1 MRRAITGMQSK
12 AVSDQHPFEWILIA
26 KGIGIILVVI
36 GHFRPETSP
45 RYWCEIIDVIYTFH
59 MALFFSLSGYLCSF
73 ANYSYPTFL
82 KKKAERLLF
91 PFVSI
96 AAIFFL
102 IKYTAGKIVA
112 LEYPVTVDALY
123 TLLIDPAHS
132 HMPLLWFVHAL
143 FLMFVCYPLARIFLS
158 GPLILVLLLTLNI
171 FLGNDFKIFG
181 PALSYMPFFVIG
193 AFSKEYKVHLQVFM
207 NRDPRYLIVLLL
219 LFLSVYIGRLS
230 GLLEFINEYAPIFFL
245 GAVGSLLIVI
255 ASRTI
260 SSLSHNTK
268 VKGLLVQVGLYSMT
282 IYLFHTL
289 FESTTKIGL
298 LKAGNFIPMPF
309 ELIAFTAVV
318 CGVFFPMLLEKKV
331 FRKYLVTR
339 KCILGLP

>member
-1 MRRAITGMQSK
+1 MQSN

-36 GHFRPETSP
+36 GHFRPEASP
-45 RYWCEIIDVIYTFH
+45 RYWCELIDVIYTFH

-73 ANYSYPTFL
+73 GNYSYRAFL
-82 KKKAERLLF
+82 KKKTERLLF

-96 AAIFFL
+96 GAIFFL
-102 IKYTAGKIVA
+102 IKYTAGKMVS

-123 TLLIDPAHS
+123 TLFVDPPHS

-143 FLMFVCYPLARIFLS
+143 YLMFVCYPLARIFLN
-158 GPLILVLLLTLNI
+158 GPLILVLLIITNLLFGSN
-171 FLGNDFKIFG
+171 FKIFG

-207 NRDPRYLIVLLL
+207 NHDPRYLIVLLL
-219 LFLSVYIGRLS
+219 LFLSVYIGRLL
-230 GLLEFINEYAPIFFL
+230 GLLESINEYAPIFFL

-255 ASRTI
+255 ASRAI
-260 SSLSHNTK
+260 SSLSRNTK
-268 VKGLLVQVGLYSMT
+268 IKGLLVQVGLYSMT

-289 FESTTKIGL
+289 FESTIKIGL
-298 LKAGNFIPMPF
+298 LKAGNVIPIPF
-309 ELIAFTAVV
+309 EFIALTAII
-318 CGVFFPMLLEKKV
+318 CGVFFPLMLEKKV
-331 FRKYLVTR
+331 FRKYWVTR
-339 KCILGLP
+339 KVILGLS